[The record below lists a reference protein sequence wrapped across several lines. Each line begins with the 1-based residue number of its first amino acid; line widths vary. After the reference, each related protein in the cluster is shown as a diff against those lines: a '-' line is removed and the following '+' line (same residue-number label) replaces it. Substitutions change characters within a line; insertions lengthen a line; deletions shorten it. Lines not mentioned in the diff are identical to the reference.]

1 MMEIREIRRLI
12 KEFGSYHAIKDLP
25 HSAHTVEAFEEV
37 DAILAEAQQ
46 KQEADGCQGC
56 AFVATEEWEMP
67 CVKCKRNCKDY
78 WRAKG

>member
-1 MMEIREIRRLI
+1 MEIKEVRRQL
-12 KEFGSYHAIKDLP
+12 KQFSSYHAIKELP
-25 HSAHTVEAFEEV
+25 HSIYTADAFEKA

-56 AFVATEEWEMP
+56 AFVDTEEWEMP